1 MNNVSLHPWFFQYTT
16 GTRVSL
22 GLCTIELVSEAT
34 LAESGSR
41 CASRGFIQQS
51 TETMKTVEW
60 SISSIEVTTRA
71 LIDELALKPREAL
84 LALRVAV
91 SGGDVSPPLFESM
104 YLVGRERTVA
114 RLARWI

>member
-1 MNNVSLHPWFFQYTT
+1 MKVQILEVLLRRIIRQLACIY
-16 GTRVSL
+16 
-22 GLCTIELVSEAT
+22 SERAVNKFLT
-34 LAESGSR
+34 PAMRPFL
-41 CASRGFIQQS
+41 QQS

-91 SGGDVSPPLFESM
+91 SGGDVSPPLFLEHVS
-104 YLVGRERTVA
+104 
-114 RLARWI
+114 RWA

>member
-1 MNNVSLHPWFFQYTT
+1 
-16 GTRVSL
+16 
-22 GLCTIELVSEAT
+22 
-34 LAESGSR
+34 
-41 CASRGFIQQS
+41 
-51 TETMKTVEW
+51 VEHLIHW
-60 SISSIEVTTRA
+60 KVTTRA

-114 RLARWI
+114 RLARWIEHGGRYLLSQESLARTHYRFGK

>member
-1 MNNVSLHPWFFQYTT
+1 MKVQILEVLLRRIIRQLACIY
-16 GTRVSL
+16 
-22 GLCTIELVSEAT
+22 SERAVNKFLT
-34 LAESGSR
+34 PAMRPFL
-41 CASRGFIQQS
+41 QQS

-114 RLARWI
+114 RLARWR